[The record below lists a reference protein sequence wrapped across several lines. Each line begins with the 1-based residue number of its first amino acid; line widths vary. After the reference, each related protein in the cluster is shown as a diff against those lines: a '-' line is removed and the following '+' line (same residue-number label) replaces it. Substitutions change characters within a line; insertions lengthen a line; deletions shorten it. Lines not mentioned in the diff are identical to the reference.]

1 MTTIVLPP
9 LARQTEYLLREVLN
23 SEAQRAGTGGSL
35 SPLSRPGDHWAIEI
49 DVRALSTACGR
60 ELLADLVR
68 GVANRVRVPIPQPG
82 VDTGAPGAPRVKGAD
97 QAGTSLILDGLTA
110 QYVIRKGWFFTLETA
125 EGASAHIV
133 TAEAIVASNSEVTVN
148 FWPELWLAPSDND
161 LVEIGEPYLEGMVV
175 DRGGQ
180 TSSRIAAV
188 LTDAFVIEEG

>member
-23 SEAQRAGTGGSL
+23 SEVQRAGTGGSL
-35 SPLSRPGDHWAIEI
+35 TPLTRAGDHWAIEI
-49 DVRALSTACGR
+49 DVRALRTECGR

-82 VDTGAPGAPRVKGAD
+82 VDTGAPGVPRVKGAD
-97 QAGTSLILDGLTA
+97 QAGTSLVLDGLTP

-125 EGASAHIV
+125 EGATAHIV
-133 TAEAIVASNSEVTVN
+133 AAETVVASNGEVTVS
-148 FWPELWLAPSDND
+148 FWPELWLAPADND
-161 LVEIGEPYLEGMVV
+161 LVEIAEPYLEGLVV

-180 TSSRIAAV
+180 ASSQIAAV